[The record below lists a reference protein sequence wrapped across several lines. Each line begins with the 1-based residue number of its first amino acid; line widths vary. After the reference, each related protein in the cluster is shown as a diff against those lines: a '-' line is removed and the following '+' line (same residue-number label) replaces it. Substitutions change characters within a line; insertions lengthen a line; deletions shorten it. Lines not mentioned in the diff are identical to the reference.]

1 MNFSKFKS
9 RAMKSS
15 SSYVD
20 QRDAG
25 AIAAKKM
32 RDKEQ
37 QKYVGFLPANEGTSY
52 GMYKG
57 SGEPSGAMAAFA
69 KKEKPTI
76 SVTTPDRMAMMKKKE
91 TKKNP

>member
-1 MNFSKFKS
+1 MSLQNSAAKPTYVSTDPKKKKVSEAMNFSKFKS

-32 RDKEQ
+32 R
-37 QKYVGFLPANEGTSY
+37 QKDQEKVNFLPVDVVNTST
-52 GMYKG
+52 
-57 SGEPSGAMAAFA
+57 FF
-69 KKEKPTI
+69 I
-76 SVTTPDRMAMMKKKE
+76 
-91 TKKNP
+91 